1 MRRRPAAVGVRRP
14 AAAALLAL
22 LTLTATACGIQES
35 DVVEAGGAATVAVAP
50 IPEYRT
56 VLYFLGPDGRSMPVA
71 REPIRPVPV
80 ASSRSGGTGASV
92 HEGAGPDDKSL
103 LGELRSGSIATD
115 KILAVLLAGPGPEEA
130 AAGITTALPDA
141 ATAGGLHVTPD
152 PAGPVSGRRLLRL
165 RAPFPVRELSES
177 AVRQLVCTTA
187 YAEHPAG
194 LVDVSITG
202 PDGALPVARCDE

>member
-1 MRRRPAAVGVRRP
+1 MRRRPAAVGVCRP

-71 REPIRPVPV
+71 REFTRPVPV
-80 ASSRSGGTGASV
+80 ATSTSGGTAA
-92 HEGAGPDDKSL
+92 HEGVGPDDKFPP
-103 LGELRSGSIATD
+103 GGPRSGEVATD
-115 KILAVLLAGPGPEEA
+115 KILAMLLAGPGPAEA

-202 PDGALPVARCDE
+202 PDGALPVTRCDA

>member
-1 MRRRPAAVGVRRP
+1 MRRRP
-14 AAAALLAL
+14 AAALLAL

-71 REPIRPVPV
+71 RELSGPVPV
-80 ASSRSGGTGASV
+80 ATNPSDGTGTGEAL
-92 HEGAGPDDKSL
+92 HEEVTPEDKAAGIGLRP
-103 LGELRSGSIATD
+103 GEVATD
-115 KILAVLLAGPGPEEA
+115 MVLAMLLAGPVAAEA
-130 AAGITTALPDA
+130 TAGITTALPDG

-152 PAGPVSGRRLLRL
+152 PSGPTSGRRLLRL
-165 RAPFPVRELSES
+165 RAPFPVMELSES

-194 LVDVSITG
+194 LVDVSVTG
-202 PDGALPVARCDE
+202 PDGALPVARCDD